1 MAERK
6 SGGADLLAGL
16 GAVGASSVMSKPGVT
31 LPPAP
36 PDFERLNHYYCD
48 VLTVSSFVPEDFPSS
63 LPLSEFSQ
71 EFDLDGSKTRLW
83 KELAAYHRT
92 SVRSLKKEYLKWRCE
107 KDGMPYDETILA
119 ESIMCQNRL
128 GDPNI
133 QKFGYNPVWAINNYM
148 EWDEPQPEPEPE
160 PPKKSPGIASMYRSF
175 DGSYHLSE
183 TNDPEPEIE
192 AQKKSA
198 GIPQWVIFFDDTLLV
213 WFFIAICV
221 FLPFVLASYSCNPA
235 PLLGLL
241 LVVPIVI
248 FRYKAKNYI
257 HGTNNSFLSDLDSF
271 LCFLIST
278 PTGLLILFML
288 ALPIIAAIIS
298 AAWGID

>member
-1 MAERK
+1 M
-6 SGGADLLAGL
+6 SGGGKFLAGL
-16 GAVGASSVMSKPGVT
+16 GMIAASSVASKPRQEIEP
-31 LPPAP
+31 LPA
-36 PDFERLNHYYCD
+36 DYQKLSSYYCS
-48 VLTVSSFVPEDFPSS
+48 VFKGVGIHVPKDFPGY
-63 LPLSEFSQ
+63 LPFEQYSCTFNVRYRNKNVTTWE
-71 EFDLDGSKTRLW
+71 D
-83 KELAAYHRT
+83 LAAFHKT
-92 SVRSLKKEYLKWRCE
+92 SVAEIKKLYLKWCCE
-107 KDGMPYDETILA
+107 RDRIPFDEHIFSMTGLSKNWESPYTVRANNSGECFIKYMEPEETKLDLP
-119 ESIMCQNRL
+119 S
-128 GDPNI
+128 DPN
-133 QKFGYNPVWAINNYM
+133 PH
-148 EWDEPQPEPEPE
+148 
-160 PPKKSPGIASMYRSF
+160 IASLYRF
-175 DGSYHLSE
+175 ADGSYHLSE

-235 PLLGLL
+235 LLLGLL